1 MKFLCPV
8 LILGLSLMAYAQSP
22 APQLSAELSQA
33 TAQSNAQSQTPHPT
47 NAPPPAPQPSAE
59 PSPATAEHNA
69 QSQTPH
75 PTNAPPPAPQPKRPA
90 KFYRWELSGGY
101 AHISGNQGLN
111 GFNAGASFFLNPSIS
126 LGFNFDGV
134 WDTTILGSGV
144 FAFTNIGLVTS
155 KSHLYD
161 YMSGPRIYF
170 PGVFKPHCGVNA
182 LPVLRPFVQAQFGES
197 TLFTQVT
204 SVNVGTVAAQ
214 DTAFSWLLG
223 GGGDFRID
231 DHFAARVS
239 ADLLRTHIADSGQ
252 SRIRVILG
260 VVGRF

>member
-1 MKFLCPV
+1 MRVVCSV
-8 LILGLSLMAYAQSP
+8 LFLGLSVIAS
-22 APQLSAELSQA
+22 
-33 TAQSNAQSQTPHPT
+33 AQSQTLQQ
-47 NAPPPAPQPSAE
+47 NPAP
-59 PSPATAEHNA
+59 SPPQQQTP
-69 QSQTPH
+69 QSQTPDQ
-75 PTNAPPPAPQPKRPA
+75 TKAPPVPQKPKPPA

-101 AHISGNQGLN
+101 AHISGNEGLN
-111 GFNAGASFFLNPSIS
+111 GFNAGASGFLAPNISI
-126 LGFNFDGV
+126 GFNFDGV
-134 WDTTILGSGV
+134 WDTTILGSGA
-144 FAFTNIGLVTS
+144 FALTNIGLVTT

-161 YMSGPRIYF
+161 YMAGPRIYF
-170 PGVFKPHCGVNA
+170 PGVFKPHCGINA

-197 TLFTQVT
+197 TLYTQLT
-204 SVNVGTVAAQ
+204 GVNVGTVATQ

-223 GGGDFRID
+223 GGGEFRID